1 MKFILLALAF
11 VHVAIAQ
18 TQSGSEPVAGTPVSM
33 PENDDDGP
41 PNCVATCF
49 NGCAEKMMNYT
60 NSTDMGTGTGTGTD
74 TGTGTGTDTGT
85 RRLQTEGTSGN
96 ESDEMEMTAEM
107 TAALCDCIQTDCES
121 SYENV
126 CDNNE
131 KYIVDWYVRE
141 GLKCSWAQPVK
152 VYCTEGM
159 YVKDKHSDHE
169 RCEMCQPGK
178 YSTKNTP
185 RIKKCKKCPKNSYQ
199 PSSGKNWCIKCPK
212 GFRTRGQRGK
222 AQCFQKGRRSESLS
236 MKQLGMLPRKDGTY
250 RVKPSNK
257 DKADMVKAEQE
268 DMMGEDMNGGTTG
281 GTDSGSD
288 TGTGTTE

>member
-18 TQSGSEPVAGTPVSM
+18 TQSDSEPFAGTPVSM

-41 PNCVATCF
+41 PPCINTCF
-49 NGCAEKMMNYT
+49 SGCAEKITNDT
-60 NSTDMGTGTGTGTD
+60 NS
-74 TGTGTGTDTGT
+74 T

-96 ESDEMEMTAEM
+96 ESNEMELTAEM

-121 SYENV
+121 SYDNV

-159 YVKDKHSDHE
+159 YVKNKHSDHE
-169 RCEMCQPGK
+169 SCEMCKPGK

-199 PSSGKNWCIKCPK
+199 PSSGQNWCIKCPK

-281 GTDSGSD
+281 GTDTHTGTGNDTFTGNDTGTDTHTD
-288 TGTGTTE
+288 TGTGK